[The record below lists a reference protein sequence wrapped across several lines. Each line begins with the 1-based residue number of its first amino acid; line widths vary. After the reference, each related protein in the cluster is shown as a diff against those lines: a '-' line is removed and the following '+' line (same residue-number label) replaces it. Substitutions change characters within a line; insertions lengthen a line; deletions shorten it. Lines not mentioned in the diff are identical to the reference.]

1 MKGSFTSLH
10 TPFWYYLLY
19 LLMKFLFLLFLSLS
33 SLFGLAQSAP
43 VEPAYKRMPT
53 VPALQL
59 LLGDSATKYTKAE
72 IPKNRPVF
80 IMLFSPDCSHCQK
93 TAEEMIAHKEAL
105 KDIHIVMATMHTIT
119 QMNEFV
125 QKYGLAQLPN
135 LTVGKDIYYI
145 LSGFYDIKHL
155 PYMAFYNKKGNLIS
169 TIEGG
174 LPIPKVLEI
183 FKDNK

>member
-1 MKGSFTSLH
+1 
-10 TPFWYYLLY
+10 
-19 LLMKFLFLLFLSLS
+19 MKFLFILFLSVAG
-33 SLFGLAQSAP
+33 FMAAAQTVPA
-43 VEPAYKRMPT
+43 EPAYKRMPT

-59 LLGDSATKYTKAE
+59 LLGDSATKYTKANL
-72 IPKNRPVF
+72 PKGKPVF

-93 TAEEMIAHKEAL
+93 TAEELITHKESL
-105 KDIHIVMATMHTIT
+105 KNIHVVMATMHTIT

-135 LTVGKDIYYI
+135 LTVGKDYLYI

-174 LPIPKVLEI
+174 LPIPKVLEL

>member
-1 MKGSFTSLH
+1 
-10 TPFWYYLLY
+10 
-19 LLMKFLFLLFLSLS
+19 MKFLFILFLAALSL
-33 SLFGLAQSAP
+33 GAAAQTVPA
-43 VEPAYKRMPT
+43 EPAYKRMPT

-59 LLGDSATKYTKAE
+59 LLGDSATRYTKTNL
-72 IPKNRPVF
+72 PKGKPVF

-93 TAEEMIAHKEAL
+93 TAEELITYKEAL
-105 KDIHIVMATMHTIT
+105 KDIHLVMATMHTLT

-125 QKYGLAQLPN
+125 QKYGLTQLPN
-135 LTVGKDIYYI
+135 LTVGKDYLYI

-174 LPIPKVLEI
+174 LPIPKVLEV
-183 FKDNK
+183 FKENK